1 MKVRLNEKKQK
12 FIVFDN
18 AEFYHQFKDIHSDV
32 APKDNPFLGFTS
44 SFCELVPRA
53 TVVQRPSLAKPFDP
67 EKEALEL
74 KTYMQFEMFKEKFNF
89 FLGSNWVRHSMVLE
103 LDQSNEM
110 KGFDTNLWQVTI

>member
-1 MKVRLNEKKQK
+1 M
-12 FIVFDN
+12 
-18 AEFYHQFKDIHSDV
+18 
-32 APKDNPFLGFTS
+32 
-44 SFCELVPRA
+44 
-53 TVVQRPSLAKPFDP
+53 AKPFDP

-110 KGFDTNLWQVTI
+110 KGFETNLWQITICSHDNYANNKNPEETFLLNSVQ